1 MLYFPRCILR
11 FVGHN
16 PSSRQHLQKVCKKKS
31 NQKFT
36 NRLIAKIER
45 KWACVAKAHA
55 ETGGPDA
62 TRTICPYFNVAPPV
76 SARIRHESEGK
87 RFKINKR

>member
-1 MLYFPRCILR
+1 LSDTTPAVVSIF
-11 FVGHN
+11 
-16 PSSRQHLQKVCKKKS
+16 KKS
-31 NQKFT
+31 AKIKLNQKLT
-36 NRLIAKIER
+36 NGLIAKIGR

-55 ETGGPDA
+55 ETGRPDS
-62 TRTICPYFNVAPPV
+62 TRTIRPYSKVAPPV